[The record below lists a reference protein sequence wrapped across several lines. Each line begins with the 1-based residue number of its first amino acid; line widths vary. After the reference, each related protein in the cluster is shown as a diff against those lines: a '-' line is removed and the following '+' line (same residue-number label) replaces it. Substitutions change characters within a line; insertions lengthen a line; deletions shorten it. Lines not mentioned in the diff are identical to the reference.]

1 VAFTGGALGK
11 FAADVLV
18 LSRTEIGEVS
28 EGGGG
33 GGSSAM
39 PHKANPVRAALIAAA
54 ARQLPSYAG
63 VLYGSMAAEDE
74 RPAGAWH
81 AEWQPLRTMLRLAAG
96 AAERTADLVP
106 RLHLDQEAMARNLDL
121 LLGSV
126 GQDRGWAVGQVA
138 EVGVWIDRVLGQH
151 EEVIG

>member
-1 VAFTGGALGK
+1 
-11 FAADVLV
+11 VLV
-18 LSRTEIGEVS
+18 
-28 EGGGG
+28 
-33 GGSSAM
+33 
-39 PHKANPVRAALIAAA
+39 AAA
-54 ARQLPSYAG
+54 ARQLPALGS
-63 VLYGSMAAEDE
+63 VLAAAAAPEQE